1 MCMYLEHTTERVYIM
16 KNKYKLG
23 FRVLGK
29 WVYNITVCTDQQLAS
44 LFLIMTVSG
53 CDKMSIE
60 VVERDVEED

>member
-1 MCMYLEHTTERVYIM
+1 M

-29 WVYNITVCTDQQLAS
+29 WVYNIAVCTEQQLFT
-44 LFLIMTVSG
+44 LFLIMTASG